1 VAKGE
6 INFSARAILRKY
18 PSLNSQ
24 RNSEAAYPAPYLL
37 LDGTLDEC
45 IEAFMSKP
53 TSIHGLYE
61 IHTRPQPPLVAEVLK
76 GEDVVGLF
84 RLREFL

>member
-1 VAKGE
+1 MAKGE
-6 INFSARAILRKY
+6 INFSAPAILRKY
-18 PSLNSQ
+18 PSLNSR

-37 LDGTLDEC
+37 LDATLDEC

-53 TSIHGLYE
+53 PAIHALYE

-76 GEDVVGLF
+76 GEDVVGLS

>member
-1 VAKGE
+1 MAKGE
-6 INFSARAILRKY
+6 IDFRAPAVLRKY

-24 RNSEAAYPAPYLL
+24 RNPDAVYPAPYLL

-45 IEAFMSKP
+45 IQAFMSKP

-61 IHTRPQPPLVAEVLK
+61 IYTRPQPPIVTKVLK
-76 GEDVVGLF
+76 GEDIVGLS

>member
-6 INFSARAILRKY
+6 INFGAPAILRKY

-24 RNSEAAYPAPYLL
+24 RNPDAFYPAPYLL

-45 IEAFMSKP
+45 IKAFMSKP
-53 TSIHGLYE
+53 APIHGLYE
-61 IHTRPQPPLVAEVLK
+61 IQTRPQPPLVTEVLK
-76 GEDVVGLF
+76 GEDIVGLS

>member
-1 VAKGE
+1 MAKGE
-6 INFSARAILRKY
+6 INFGAPAILRKY

-24 RNSEAAYPAPYLL
+24 RNPKAAYPALYLL

-76 GEDVVGLF
+76 EADVVGLS

>member
-6 INFSARAILRKY
+6 INFSAPAILRKY
-18 PSLNSQ
+18 PSLGSR
-24 RNSEAAYPAPYLL
+24 RNSKAAYPAPYLL
-37 LDGTLDEC
+37 LDAALDEC

-53 TSIHGLYE
+53 TAIHGLYE
-61 IHTRPQPPLVAEVLK
+61 IHTRPQPPLVAKVLK
-76 GEDVVGLF
+76 GEDVVGLS